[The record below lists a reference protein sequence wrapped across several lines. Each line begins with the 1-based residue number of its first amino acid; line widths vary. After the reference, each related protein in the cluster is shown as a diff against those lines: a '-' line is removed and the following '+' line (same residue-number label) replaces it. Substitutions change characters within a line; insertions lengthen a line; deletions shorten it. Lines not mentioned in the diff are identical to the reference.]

1 MMTGVVVRNP
11 IVMIDHMNYL
21 TRERGVKLLKAVIL
35 SGQDRMRPI
44 LMTTAATVL
53 GFLPLALGLS
63 ESADLWSPLAVTVI
77 GGLISSTFL
86 TLFVIPNLYI
96 LFNRFSFSAFISRYK
111 PLPKS
116 L

>member
-1 MMTGVVVRNP
+1 MKLSLPTHRR
-11 IVMIDHMNYL
+11 
-21 TRERGVKLLKAVIL
+21 TRVW
-35 SGQDRMRPI
+35 
-44 LMTTAATVL
+44 TV